1 MTGEIST
8 LYQDNSVRFEGK
20 RYLLYILECLTPSFR
35 RSDPYVDKYGISWV
49 LR

>member
-1 MTGEIST
+1 M
-8 LYQDNSVRFEGK
+8 
-20 RYLLYILECLTPSFR
+20 LLKSEFQFLNGAIVFILECLTPSFR